1 MEYKI
6 GDIVVH
12 KTLGRGEVIYTDE
25 RKDTFGRTLY
35 YFDVHFD
42 NDKKYQVRQFS
53 PESIKPFLVEHI
65 PGKDPEEA

>member
-12 KTLGRGEVIYTDE
+12 KTLGKGEVIYTE
-25 RKDTFGRTLY
+25 EAKDLYGHPCY
-35 YFDVHFD
+35 YFDVHFE

-65 PGKDPEEA
+65 PTTNVEED